1 MYEIDKIDI
10 NIINLLMEDGRMPAS
25 EMARRLGGISE
36 RVIRYRIER
45 IVKEGYIQI
54 SAITNPKSLGY
65 AVTADVFL
73 EVESG
78 AILDVARKAAQFDC
92 VSYVACAIGESD
104 ISIQVVGHDTNEVY
118 SFVTNVIGK
127 IPGVRKTTTSIVPLV
142 LKDVYQWRIPRA
154 VCDPDDIDLA
164 STNEENNHGNS
175 TAKKQ
180 GSTDES
186 IQIDTIGGKF

>member
-1 MYEIDKIDI
+1 MYEIDNTDI

-65 AVTADVFL
+65 TVTADVFL

-78 AILDVARKAAQFDC
+78 AILDVAKKTSEYDC
-92 VSYVACAIGESD
+92 VSYVACSIGESD
-104 ISIQVVGHDTNEVY
+104 ISIQVVGHDTSEVY
-118 SFVTNVIGK
+118 QFVTEVIGK

-142 LKDVYQWRIPRA
+142 LKDVYQWRIPKA
-154 VCDPDDIDLA
+154 ACT
-164 STNEENNHGNS
+164 SENSVEMNNTKESNDGSNS
-175 TAKKQ
+175 TQKPLDANEGVK
-180 GSTDES
+180 
-186 IQIDTIGGKF
+186 IDSFGG

>member
-1 MYEIDKIDI
+1 MYEIDKTDI

-25 EMARRLGGISE
+25 EMARRIGGISE

-65 AVTADVFL
+65 TVTADVFL

-78 AILDVARKAAQFDC
+78 AILDVAKKASEYDC
-92 VSYVACAIGESD
+92 VSYVACSIGERD
-104 ISIQVVGHDTNEVY
+104 ISIQIVGHDTSEVY
-118 SFVTNVIGK
+118 QFVTEIIGK

-142 LKDVYQWRIPRA
+142 LKDVYQWRIPA
-154 VCDPDDIDLA
+154 AACINENSHTTTTIKESSDGNNSNQKPDDANEGIKID
-164 STNEENNHGNS
+164 SVRG
-175 TAKKQ
+175 
-180 GSTDES
+180 
-186 IQIDTIGGKF
+186 

>member
-1 MYEIDKIDI
+1 MYEIDNTDI

-25 EMARRLGGISE
+25 EMARRIGGISE

-65 AVTADVFL
+65 SVTADVFL

-78 AILDVARKAAQFDC
+78 AILDVAKKTSEYDC
-92 VSYVACAIGESD
+92 VSYVACSIGESD

-118 SFVTNVIGK
+118 QFVTEIIGK

-142 LKDVYQWRIPRA
+142 LKDVYQWRIPKAACTNRNSHTIKTTKENM
-154 VCDPDDIDLA
+154 DGNNSNQKPIDA
-164 STNEENNHGNS
+164 N
-175 TAKKQ
+175 
-180 GSTDES
+180 ES
-186 IQIDTIGGKF
+186 IKIDTFGG